1 VEEIKALNQQIS
13 WQHKT
18 IGGTMSNLKIKNSR
32 EYREYLLESLVD
44 VDRAANYI
52 EVTLERD
59 PEDPIPDL
67 LRLVLSNVVEAQ
79 KNNNNLSGK
88 IENLHEQLD
97 RVLSETKGVE
107 IYGLVDLLDAL
118 GFRLAVLPKDRD

>member
-1 VEEIKALNQQIS
+1 
-13 WQHKT
+13 
-18 IGGTMSNLKIKNSR
+18 MSNLKIQNSK

-44 VDRAANYI
+44 DDRAASYI
-52 EVTLERD
+52 EVTLERE
-59 PEDPIPDL
+59 PEDPTPDL

-79 KNNNNLSGK
+79 KNNNNLGNK
-88 IENLHEQLD
+88 VENLHAELD
-97 RVLSETKGVE
+97 RVLAETKGVE

>member
-1 VEEIKALNQQIS
+1 
-13 WQHKT
+13 
-18 IGGTMSNLKIKNSR
+18 MSNLKIQNSR
-32 EYREYLLESLVD
+32 EYQEYLLESLAD

-52 EVTLERD
+52 EATLERE
-59 PEDPIPDL
+59 PEDPTPDL
-67 LRLVLSNVVEAQ
+67 LRLVLSNVVESQ

-88 IENLHEQLD
+88 IENLHEELD
-97 RVLSETKGVE
+97 RVLSETKGSE

>member
-1 VEEIKALNQQIS
+1 
-13 WQHKT
+13 
-18 IGGTMSNLKIKNSR
+18 MSNLKIQNSR

-52 EVTLERD
+52 EVTLERE
-59 PEDPIPDL
+59 PEDPTPDL
-67 LRLVLSNVVEAQ
+67 LRLVLSNVVTAQ

-88 IENLHEQLD
+88 IENLHEELD
-97 RVLSETKGVE
+97 RVLAETKGVE

-118 GFRLAVLPKDRD
+118 GFRLAVLPKERD